1 MKKLAIAITSLLL
14 MTGCSSTPTITNT
27 NNIKEH
33 ILKDNVAYESF
44 SSYNDSDSI
53 IRLPNGEYIHGT
65 KEECENCDKFD
76 SRYIEYPLTIKG
88 IENDKIDISGFRHE
102 IGCLCEIKPCGEE
115 YKNKSYIGFY
125 LGDLPIAIHT
135 SFSRDTGILKN
146 STMNNPA
153 IFVPELKKIIYGC
166 ESWWREIESV
176 DDFTSISE
184 EDIENTWYVK
194 LLKSLN

>member
-1 MKKLAIAITSLLL
+1 MRTKEVEIEKSKQARCRYCHPSL
-14 MTGCSSTPTITNT
+14 TG
-27 NNIKEH
+27 EH
-33 ILKDNVAYESF
+33 YCVVDGWEDDKVKNV
-44 SSYNDSDSI
+44 
-53 IRLPNGEYIHGT
+53 T

-135 SFSRDTGILKN
+135 SFSRDTRILKN

-194 LLKSLN
+194 LLKSPN